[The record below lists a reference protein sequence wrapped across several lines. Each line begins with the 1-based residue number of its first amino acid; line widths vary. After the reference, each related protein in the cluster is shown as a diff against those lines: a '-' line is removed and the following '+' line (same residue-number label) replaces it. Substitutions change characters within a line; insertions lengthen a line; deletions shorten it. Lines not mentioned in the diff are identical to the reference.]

1 MLHIHHKKFILQASH
16 GSPSDKTNHSAFLY
30 TVLMMFTEVS
40 CAQNKYATQIQRSRI
55 RYPCRQREV
64 IKDAAAHAVVR
75 TVCRLWEM
83 RCCRGV

>member
-1 MLHIHHKKFILQASH
+1 MAARPTKQ
-16 GSPSDKTNHSAFLY
+16 NHSAFLY

-40 CAQNKYATQIQRSRI
+40 CAQNEYASQIQRSRI
-55 RYPCRQREV
+55 RYPYHQREV
-64 IKDAAAHAVVR
+64 IKDAAAQAVVC